1 MLNFREHTLIKKF
14 VHNGFTEKQA
24 ETITDGII
32 EVVSTHSEHLATKQ
46 DIDRV
51 ESKVLN
57 IQSEVTIIKSELAT
71 LKWILGLNFAMT
83 FMMLSLMLGAKIG

>member
-32 EVVSTHSEHLATKQ
+32 EVVSSHSEHLATKQ
-46 DIDRV
+46 DIDRL
-51 ESKVLN
+51 ESKV
-57 IQSEVTIIKSELAT
+57 TILASELST
-71 LKWILGLNFAMT
+71 LKWIVGLNFAMT
-83 FMMLSLMLGAKIG
+83 FMMLSLMISAKIG